1 MPGTAQHAEAT
12 TETQAPNINK
22 RSIPAEKQ
30 AAKTEHCN

>member
-1 MPGTAQHAEAT
+1 MPGTAQLAEAA

-22 RSIPAEKQ
+22 PPIPAEKQ